1 MELGLVLLPS
11 NTTNATSSLPL
22 QRYLRFRAQS
32 APTTPVP
39 TTVTWPV
46 PSNWTSPL
54 HLEIKAFNLTHYSF
68 SAGPAGHM
76 SAMQTI
82 GYGAGSVVSYGFT
95 GTLVG
100 VYATTNG
107 MGDYGTQGNATK
119 AYVSNWV
126 YQGQGQFRN

>member
-11 NTTNATSSLPL
+11 NTTNATSLPA
-22 QRYLRFRAQS
+22 QKYLRFRAQS
-32 APTTPVP
+32 APTTIVP
-39 TTVTWPV
+39 TTVIWPV

-54 HLEIKAFNLTHYSF
+54 HMEIKAFNLTHYSF

-107 MGDYGTQGNATK
+107 MGGYGTRENATK